1 LAEIIGSLE
10 LLRSLFSF
18 LREIRKEAIL
28 YHGSESKSYRVF
40 HILDSLPTDSLA
52 MQEQEAN
59 QLQNILL
66 EYFDDVAFQ
75 ESRIAMNA
83 AKVICLIS
91 SLFINLFSIL
101 GTTPN
106 QHK

>member
-1 LAEIIGSLE
+1 MAEIIGSLE